1 MEVSMIIDK
10 GRLLNSAKKIINTEK
25 NNIKINKNTPNKKIK
40 DYDRS
45 DISTK
50 LKIINK
56 QINNISTEIS
66 SFQSTAEALTKII
79 EYSKNHN
86 LNDSKLFFQ
95 SETNNL
101 NNKTLDVD
109 KISNAGEMKLF
120 ENTIKTELDRL
131 KSQIDKKTD
140 NIKELNISLQNI
152 SSITINS
159 KNEANKIIESIS
171 GNIVNLYSSINN
183 INIDNLFDII

>member
-1 MEVSMIIDK
+1 MIIDK